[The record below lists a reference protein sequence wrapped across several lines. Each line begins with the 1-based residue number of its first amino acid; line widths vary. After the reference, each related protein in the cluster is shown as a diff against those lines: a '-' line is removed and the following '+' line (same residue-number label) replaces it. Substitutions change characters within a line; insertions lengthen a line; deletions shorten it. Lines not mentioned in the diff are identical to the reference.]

1 MYEALGVRDVDSILK
16 PEPKPMPMDP
26 AVEHI
31 QALAATP
38 FQAFKGQDHRAHITA
53 HLNFMG
59 TNLAQNNP
67 IITGALSKNIF
78 EHISLMALE
87 QVEIEFM
94 REIQMIQQMSQNPQ
108 AMQNPAMQM
117 QVQALTSKVESR
129 KAELIADMMEDYM
142 KEEKKIMGDFG
153 NDPIAKLRAREL
165 DLQAQEN
172 ARKKQTDE
180 ERINLDKMKAMM
192 NQMNQQEKLEQNE
205 DLAEL
210 RAATSL
216 TKTELTNRAKK
227 EII

>member
-1 MYEALGVRDVDSILK
+1 
-16 PEPKPMPMDP
+16 
-26 AVEHI
+26 
-31 QALAATP
+31 
-38 FQAFKGQDHRAHITA
+38 
-53 HLNFMG
+53 MG

-94 REIQMIQQMSQNPQ
+94 REIQMVQQMSQNPQ
-108 AMQNPAMQM
+108 AMQNPAMQ
-117 QVQALTSKVESR
+117 VQIQAITSKVESR

-172 ARKKQTDE
+172 ARKKKTDE